1 MHLFFSD
8 FSQRICFGTIFA
20 WFTKFSKL
28 FHLFLR
34 IFVFLKLTFSLW
46 FLTIIF
52 LGNFYVRMIFAPFLS
67 KLNVFAHFFSMIVL
81 NAHFFDNIFA
91 HFFSRQDKPPPPPR
105 CAGSQLV
112 WWREMVLWLVVG
124 RQWGQPCWGR
134 LAQFSANL
142 CDAHIPIGAS
152 LWRRGRG
159 VAEAQFLGGWI
170 GDPSNC
176 WLYPVPV

>member
-1 MHLFFSD
+1 MQFAIFAFFAHLFDFFSPKMHLFFSD

-91 HFFSRQDKPPPPPR
+91 HFFSRQDKPPPPPPAAQAR
-105 CAGSQLV
+105 SWCGGGKWFCGL
-112 WWREMVLWLVVG
+112 WW
-124 RQWGQPCWGR
+124 
-134 LAQFSANL
+134 ADS
-142 CDAHIPIGAS
+142 GAS
-152 LWRRGRG
+152 RAG
-159 VAEAQFLGGWI
+159 GGW
-170 GDPSNC
+170 PSFQPIC
-176 WLYPVPV
+176 VTPTSPSGRASGGEDGGR